1 MESGSLGVFTSANGT
16 NGGPDAISAAFV
28 PGRILRIAPLS
39 DFVVSLFSG
48 TAALCSGLKL
58 GDLGPIWTS
67 GNGGGLGRRG
77 DLEGDTPPIGASIVI
92 TGKLNRYLLDLKYAG
107 VDDLVSDTGG
117 ME

>member
-1 MESGSLGVFTSANGT
+1 VKSREFGGFTSANGT

-28 PGRILRIAPLS
+28 PGRIRRIAPLS
-39 DFVVSLFSG
+39 NFVVSLFSG

-67 GNGGGLGRRG
+67 GKGGGLGRRG

-92 TGKLNRYLLDLKYAG
+92 TGKLNRYLLDLKYGG
-107 VDDLVSDTGG
+107 VNNLVSYSGG